1 LELIPAIRCNLFLFK
16 EKKEKDFHSYQG
28 TFFINIMN
36 LIIETERLILREMLP
51 SDAEALF
58 EMDSNPN
65 VHQYLWNKPLT
76 SIDEVYQYI
85 EKVRNQ
91 YLENNIGRFVV
102 ILKETNELIGWAG
115 LKYNTEMVNNKVHF
129 YDIGYR
135 LNEKFWGKGYAS
147 EASFAWLDYG
157 FKVMKIKVMEA
168 AAHTANIASNR
179 ILQKI
184 GLKMTEQYLEEGISW
199 NWYELKN
206 PNL

>member
-1 LELIPAIRCNLFLFK
+1 
-16 EKKEKDFHSYQG
+16 
-28 TFFINIMN
+28 MN
-36 LIIETERLILREMLP
+36 LILETERLILREMLP

-65 VHQYLWNKPLT
+65 VHKYLWNKPLT

-102 ILKETNELIGWAG
+102 VLKETNELIGWAG
-115 LKYNTEMVNNKVHF
+115 LKYNTEIVNNKVHF

>member
-1 LELIPAIRCNLFLFK
+1 
-16 EKKEKDFHSYQG
+16 
-28 TFFINIMN
+28 MN
-36 LIIETERLILREMLP
+36 LLLETERLILREMLP
-51 SDAEALF
+51 SDAVALF
-58 EMDSNPN
+58 EMDSNPM

-76 SIDEVYQYI
+76 DISEVYQYI

-102 ILKETNELIGWAG
+102 VLKETNELIGWAG
-115 LKYNTEMVNNKVHF
+115 LKYNTEIVNNKVGF

-135 LNEKFWGKGYAS
+135 LNEKFWGKGFAS

-157 FKVMKIKVMEA
+157 FNVMKIKIMEA
-168 AAHTANIASNR
+168 AAHTDNIASNR

-184 GLKMTEQYLEEGISW
+184 GLEMTEQYLEDSVSW

>member
-1 LELIPAIRCNLFLFK
+1 
-16 EKKEKDFHSYQG
+16 
-28 TFFINIMN
+28 MN
-36 LIIETERLILREMLP
+36 LILETERLILREMLL
-51 SDAEALF
+51 SDADALF
-58 EMDSNPN
+58 EMDSNPK

-76 SIDEVYQYI
+76 SIDEVRLYI

-102 ILKETNELIGWAG
+102 ILKETKELIGWAG
-115 LKYNTEMVNNKVHF
+115 LKYNTEMVNNKIYF

-157 FKVMKIKVMEA
+157 FNVMKIKVMEA
-168 AAHTANIASNR
+168 AAHTDNIASNR

-184 GLKMTEQYLEEGISW
+184 GLKMTGQYLESNISW

-206 PNL
+206 LNL

>member
-1 LELIPAIRCNLFLFK
+1 
-16 EKKEKDFHSYQG
+16 
-28 TFFINIMN
+28 MN
-36 LIIETERLILREMLP
+36 LILETDRLILREMLL

-65 VHQYLWNKPLT
+65 VHKYLWNKPLT

-85 EKVRNQ
+85 EMVRNQ

-102 ILKETNELIGWAG
+102 VLKETNELIGWAG
-115 LKYNTEMVNNKVHF
+115 LKYNIEMVNNKVHF

-147 EASFAWLDYG
+147 EASFAWQDYG
-157 FKVMKIKVMEA
+157 FNVMKIKVMEA
-168 AAHTANIASNR
+168 AAHADNMASNR

-184 GLKMTEQYLEEGISW
+184 GLKMTEQYLEEGVFW

-206 PNL
+206 PNF